1 MMKDFIHPDAVIGA
15 ELPLRIIS
23 KGAFRRRFTLAE
35 KVAIKVSED
44 PVVKVLEEDLTAT
57 STVDLDFQ
65 SLIDAIDYLISVG
78 ILKAKRKA
86 ELLKNGV
93 QGEQL

>member
-1 MMKDFIHPDAVIGA
+1 MKDFIHPSAVIIA
-15 ELPLRIIS
+15 PEIRVIS

-44 PVVKVLEEDLTAT
+44 PVVKVLEEDLIAT